1 MKNIFTVL
9 LILIS
14 LQAFSQ
20 GNFSKLGF
28 GLHGG
33 ATMPFTG
40 FTYDNA
46 PNATTTSTKTFGINK
61 STGFGAS
68 LDYFLSPYAS
78 FGLEYN
84 SLELKDGPDQHNR
97 AFISKF
103 SSIEINGTL
112 AAGQIINASYY
123 SILNEFKNLNISL
136 GAGIISGTNNVNDY
150 NPDLDLSK
158 NNPPGPN
165 NQLPYSRQHGGD
177 IGKSEFKNILAIP
190 VGIGYYRNVYN
201 AYDEVQFQIGLKYK
215 TVFTFTDDLD
225 GFNDDPTRFKNKS
238 NDVYSTLSLS
248 IKFIFGPKGIYYR

>member
-1 MKNIFTVL
+1 LKKIFTVL
-9 LILIS
+9 LTLIS

-28 GLHGG
+28 GVHGG
-33 ATMPFTG
+33 ATIPFTG

-46 PNATTTSTKTFGINK
+46 PNAPTTSTKTFDINK

-68 LDYFLSPYAS
+68 LDYFLTPYAS

-84 SLELKDGPDQHNR
+84 SIQLKDGPDQHNR

-103 SSIEINGTL
+103 SSIEVNGTL
-112 AAGQIINASYY
+112 AAGQIIDASYH
-123 SILNEFKNLNISL
+123 SIINEFKNLNISL

-150 NPDLDLSK
+150 DPNLDQT
-158 NNPPGPN
+158 NNGGTN
-165 NQLPYSRQHGGD
+165 NQLPFSRQHGGD

-190 VGIGYYRNVYN
+190 VGIGYYRNIYN
-201 AYDEVQFQIGLKYK
+201 TYDEAMVQIGLKYK
-215 TVFTFTDDLD
+215 TVFTLTDDLD
-225 GFNDDPTRFKNKS
+225 GFNDDPTRFKNNS